1 MPDAPALPSDQRY
14 QATRRV
20 TLVGALTNVALAAAQ
35 LLGGLLTHSQ
45 GLIADGLHTL
55 SDLASD
61 FVVLF
66 AAKHA
71 RHEADAEHPYGHGRI
86 ETLATSLLGLAL
98 ISVAV
103 GIGFNLVERML
114 HPERLTQPTPAA
126 IGFALLAVFSK
137 EGLYRYTMAV
147 ARRVRSDMLR
157 ANAWHHR
164 SDAISS
170 LVVVAGIVGSLLGIA
185 NFDAVAALIVCLFI
199 AHIGWQLLWQS
210 SQELIDSALDPATVR
225 RIEEIIRS
233 VDGVVAM
240 HQLRTRKSGS
250 CAFVDVHIQVPERVS
265 VSEGHQI
272 SEAVRARLLQEVE
285 PVTDVTI
292 HIDPEDDLVA
302 RPSDGLPLR
311 HELLAALAPDWRALG
326 VAEQIHDV
334 RLHYLDGCIHL
345 ELVLPLALCGDAEL
359 QAALRERGLA
369 HPAVCEVR
377 ILFGE

>member
-1 MPDAPALPSDQRY
+1 MPDAATAQPDERY
-14 QATRRV
+14 RATQRV
-20 TLVGALTNVALAAAQ
+20 TLVGAVTNVALAAAQ
-35 LLGGLLTHSQ
+35 LAGGLLTHSQ

-66 AAKHA
+66 AARHA
-71 RHEADAEHPYGHGRI
+71 HHEADEEHPYGHGRI
-86 ETLATSLLGLAL
+86 ETLATSVLGLAL
-98 ISVAV
+98 IGVAL
-103 GIGFNLVERML
+103 GIGFQLVQRMR
-114 HPERLTQPTPAA
+114 HPESLLHPTPAA

-137 EGLYRYTMAV
+137 EALYRYTMAV

-170 LVVVAGIVGSLLGIA
+170 LVVVAGIGGSLLGIA
-185 NFDAVAALIVCLFI
+185 NFDAVAALVVCLFI

-210 SQELIDSALDPATVR
+210 SQELIDSALEPATVR
-225 RIEEIIRS
+225 RIERIIRS

-250 CAFVDVHIQVPERVS
+250 GAFVDVHIQVPQDVS

-272 SEAVRARLLQEVE
+272 SEAVRARLLREVE
-285 PVTDVTI
+285 PVSDVTI

-302 RPSDGLPLR
+302 RPNDALPLR
-311 HELLAALAPDWRALG
+311 QALLAELRPVWGELGLAEDIR
-326 VAEQIHDV
+326 DV
-334 RLHYLDGCIHL
+334 RLHYLDGCIRL
-345 ELVLPLALCGDAEL
+345 ELVLPLRLCREAALQE
-359 QAALRERGLA
+359 ALRERTLA

-377 ILFGE
+377 ILYGA